1 MPINRNAFLRL
12 TISTLIKSSVQSFFC
27 FVGENVLQFISC
39 FYSIVSVF
47 YIVPKGIRRV
57 SGEYDSRRGG

>member
-27 FVGENVLQFISC
+27 LVGKNVLCNLFPVFI
-39 FYSIVSVF
+39 VLF

-57 SGEYDSRRGG
+57 SGEYDLRRGG